1 MDYAIA
7 RHNMVEGQIRP
18 NGVTDP
24 AVIEAMAAVPRE
36 AFAPRHLRSVAYAD
50 DDLEIGNGR
59 ILMEPMVL
67 ARLLQAA
74 EIDPSDVALEIGT
87 GSGYATAVLSRMVS
101 TVVSVESD
109 LELVKGASTT
119 LISLGVDNAAIVS
132 APLVSGYPAQAP
144 YNVILVN
151 GAVEFIPD
159 ALLEQIAPGGRLVA
173 VLDKGGQGTAVL
185 YTRSGNAVGH
195 RRLFDANIPLL
206 PGFRAPR
213 RFQF

>member
-74 EIDPSDVALEIGT
+74 EIDPSDVA
-87 GSGYATAVLSRMVS
+87 R
-101 TVVSVESD
+101 
-109 LELVKGASTT
+109 
-119 LISLGVDNAAIVS
+119 
-132 APLVSGYPAQAP
+132 Q
-144 YNVILVN
+144 
-151 GAVEFIPD
+151 
-159 ALLEQIAPGGRLVA
+159 RLCDGCFVA
-173 VLDKGGQGTAVL
+173 YGID
-185 YTRSGNAVGH
+185 SS
-195 RRLFDANIPLL
+195 
-206 PGFRAPR
+206 FR
-213 RFQF
+213 